1 MPRISSIAPLSVS
14 VEIEIKS
21 RQNRGHSPY
30 YIVEVLSLLPIGL
43 SINKLQIQA
52 QFCKSGGI
60 GDIFRLYLVKDAL
73 EALGYDSV
81 K

>member
-21 RQNRGHSPY
+21 RQNRGHSP

>member
-1 MPRISSIAPLSVS
+1 VDIVLT
-14 VEIEIKS
+14 
-21 RQNRGHSPY
+21 

-81 K
+81 T